1 LRKQE
6 LTAPIE
12 GQKRLL
18 GVIIGTKGQDD
29 LIWFYYVL
37 GIAVELFSGR
47 SKISP
52 LRIIANHF
60 F

>member
-6 LTAPIE
+6 LVAAIE
-12 GQKRLL
+12 DQKKLL
-18 GVIIGTKGQDD
+18 GFIIGTEGQHD
-29 LIWFYYVL
+29 LIWFYNVL

-47 SKISP
+47 SKISH
-52 LRIIANHF
+52 LRIVANHF

>member
-6 LTAPIE
+6 LAAAIE
-12 GQKRLL
+12 DQKRLL
-18 GVIIGTKGQDD
+18 GVIIGTNDQDD
-29 LIWFYYVL
+29 LIWFYNVL

-47 SKISP
+47 SKISH
-52 LRIIANHF
+52 LRIVKNHF

>member
-6 LTAPIE
+6 LVAATE
-12 GQKRLL
+12 YEKRLL
-18 GVIIGTKGQDD
+18 GFIISTEGQLD
-29 LIWFYYVL
+29 LIWSYNVL

-52 LRIIANHF
+52 LRIVANHF

>member
-1 LRKQE
+1 LRKKE
-6 LTAPIE
+6 LVAATVD
-12 GQKRLL
+12 QKRLL
-18 GVIIGTKGQDD
+18 GFIISTEGQLD